1 VGTTSGRIGRAVA
14 GGQRV
19 KLRVISYNI
28 HKCIGGVDR
37 KYQPERTAE
46 VLRKLDA
53 DVLLLQEV
61 DAGVRRSNGDRQAE
75 LLGELCGM
83 RHHSWYPN
91 VDINGGGQYG
101 NAILSKYPLIESSNI
116 DLSIRF
122 KKARS
127 VLHGVI
133 RVRHDD
139 VDRTV
144 HVFNMHLGLARF
156 ERRIQLRK
164 FLDCHPFANLHS
176 DTPIVVG
183 GDLND
188 VYGGL
193 GELLRP
199 SGFRGIEKRPLTF
212 PAWGPIRPLDAIFVR
227 GTMDFLKLS
236 RCESE
241 LARRASD
248 HRPLVADVR
257 LHPHHAQQAL
267 QHEHKPPAP
276 RP

>member
-1 VGTTSGRIGRAVA
+1 
-14 GGQRV
+14 V

-37 KYQPERTAE
+37 RYDPQRVAD
-46 VLRKLDA
+46 VINQQHA

-61 DAGVRRSNGDRQAE
+61 DHDVPRSNRDRQVDV
-75 LLGELCGM
+75 LGELVGM
-83 RHHSWYPN
+83 RYRSWFPN
-91 VDINGGGQYG
+91 VDVRGGGCYG
-101 NAILSKYPLIESSNI
+101 NAILSRYPIVDSTNL

-122 KKARS
+122 KKKRS
-127 VLHGVI
+127 ALHGVI

-139 VDRTV
+139 IDRTV
-144 HVFNMHLGLARF
+144 HVYNMHLGLARF

-164 FLDCHPFANLHS
+164 FLDSHPFQTLHD
-176 DTPIVVG
+176 DTPVVVG

-199 SGFRGIEKRPLTF
+199 AGFRGVERRPLTF
-212 PAWGPIRPLDAIFVR
+212 PAWGPMRALDAIFVR
-227 GTMDFLKLS
+227 GRLDFIKLA

-248 HRPLVADVR
+248 HRPLIADVR
-257 LHPHHAQQAL
+257 LHPAT
-267 QHEHKPPAP
+267 
-276 RP
+276 

>member
-1 VGTTSGRIGRAVA
+1 VR
-14 GGQRV
+14 
-19 KLRVISYNI
+19 LRVLSYNI

-37 KYQPERTAE
+37 RYQPERVADVIRALE
-46 VLRKLDA
+46 P

-61 DAGVRRSNGDRQAE
+61 DAGVRRSNHDRQVDV
-75 LLGELCGM
+75 LGELVGM
-83 RHHSWYPN
+83 RYRSWYPN
-91 VDINGGGQYG
+91 VDVRGGGHYG
-101 NAILSKYPLIESSNI
+101 NAILSRYPLIESTNI
-116 DLSIRF
+116 DVSLRF
-122 KKARS
+122 KKRRS

-156 ERRIQLRK
+156 ERRIQLRM
-164 FLDCHPFANLHS
+164 FLDSHPFANLHG

-188 VYGGL
+188 VYGRL

-199 SGFRGIEKRPLTF
+199 AGFRGVERRPLTF
-212 PAWGPIRPLDAIFVR
+212 PAWGPLRPLDAIFVR
-227 GTMDFLKLS
+227 GSVDFVKLA

-248 HRPLVADVR
+248 HRPLVAEVR
-257 LHPHHAQQAL
+257 LRPHHAHAPHDHL
-267 QHEHKPPAP
+267 PPAP